1 MTDFRTQ
8 VDNSGRILLPLE
20 LRKEIN
26 LKKGDTI
33 VLRKMEDKVELLKFQ
48 DIINE
53 IHNIFAHN
61 KKPGI
66 SMTDEFIKQRRAE
79 AELENKKYDHYL

>member
-33 VLRKMEDKVELLKFQ
+33 VLRQMEDKVELLKFQ

-53 IHNIFAHN
+53 IHSIFANN

-79 AELENKKYDHYL
+79 AELENKKYDNYL